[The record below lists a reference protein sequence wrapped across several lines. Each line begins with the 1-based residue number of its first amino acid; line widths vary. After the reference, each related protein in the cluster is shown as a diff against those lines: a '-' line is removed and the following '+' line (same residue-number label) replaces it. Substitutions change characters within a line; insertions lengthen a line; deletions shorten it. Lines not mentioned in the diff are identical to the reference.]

1 MSDDLPT
8 PANYHGNSKKVK
20 DPSVPPIET
29 SEEESKFE
37 AVTKGVKRKKS
48 VGRRFIEAF
57 TGEDVQSVGQ
67 YVLWDVMIPAA
78 KSMILDAVTTAIER
92 AMYGDARPR
101 SSSSGGY
108 RSGYTSYNRMSKPT
122 STRYET
128 GWKPR
133 EISRSARAAHDFG
146 EILLPDRAAAEEVLT
161 KLTNKIDQYGSA
173 TVSDLYSLVD
183 ISGNFTDDQ
192 WGWFSAAGFN
202 YRHLPGGTYRLEL
215 PSPEHLDRRT

>member
-8 PANYHGNSKKVK
+8 PALYHGNAKKEK
-20 DPSVPPIET
+20 PPTSSSPET
-29 SEEESKFE
+29 AEEEPKFE
-37 AVTKGVKRKKS
+37 AVAQGVKRKKS

-92 AMYGDARPR
+92 AMYGDTKPR

-122 STRYET
+122 STRYDS

-133 EISRSARAAHDFG
+133 DISRAARAAHNFE
-146 EILLPDRAAAEEVLT
+146 EIILPDRAAAEEVLT

-173 TVSDLYSLVD
+173 TVADLYSLVD
-183 ISGNFTDDQ
+183 ISGNFTDDR

-202 YRHLPGGTYRLEL
+202 FRHLPRGGYRLEL
-215 PSPEHLDRRT
+215 PTPEHLDRRT